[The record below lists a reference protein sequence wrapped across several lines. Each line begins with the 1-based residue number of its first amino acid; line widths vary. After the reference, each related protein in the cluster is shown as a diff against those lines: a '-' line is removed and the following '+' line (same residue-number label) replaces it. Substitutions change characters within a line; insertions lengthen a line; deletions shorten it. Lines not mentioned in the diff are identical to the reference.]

1 MYTTD
6 THKQYILK
14 LFNEKLKVF
23 TKKMAHK
30 IYFVK
35 NLVSC
40 SPSLKLE
47 KCVGN
52 TYVGNTCVTHKHLWK
67 YFCNNIELMLILVQ
81 KTKLLF
87 QTLFQV

>member
-30 IYFVK
+30 IYFIK

-47 KCVGN
+47 KC
-52 TYVGNTCVTHKHLWK
+52 VGNTCVTHKHLWK

-81 KTKLLF
+81 IAKDKASVSNIISSVIT
-87 QTLFQV
+87 

>member
-6 THKQYILK
+6 THQQYILK

-52 TYVGNTCVTHKHLWK
+52 TYVKHLWK
-67 YFCNNIELMLILVQ
+67 YFCNDIELMLILVQ